1 MNESLRKSLAPYL
14 DSIKVAFVYGSV
26 AKGTDSASS
35 DIDLMVIGDE
45 LNYSDLYAA
54 FQNVEDALSR
64 KVSPMFL
71 SPEDWRRKASEKG
84 SFVSRVSLLPKVF
97 LFGSEQDLGQGLQR
111 TRHSRQDQPA

>member
-1 MNESLRKSLAPYL
+1 MNGSLRKSLAPYSN
-14 DSIKVAFVYGSV
+14 SIKVAFVYGSV
-26 AKGTDSASS
+26 AKGTDTVSS

-54 FQNVEDALSR
+54 LQNVEDALSR
-64 KVSPMFL
+64 KISPLFL

-97 LFGSEQDLGQGLQR
+97 LFGSEQGLGQELRGTQ
-111 TRHSRQDQPA
+111 HSRGEN